1 MAEKVASWYRAG
13 RVDEVRALR
22 FSDSVV
28 GFIANLSL
36 SILPASLHRFL
47 TDPRFFREKLAY
59 IFVRPIRL
67 YFNRGLREQWLRD
80 MVAEGRRKQ
89 ILTDEDAATILSRL
103 DEPYIQRY
111 LVSLVVHLL
120 TLPVTQI
127 VSGGIAAWFWFAHPD
142 MSFEARTAAITAI
155 LVAFQIIPI
164 SPGSM
169 ARGLYTTGLAIHER
183 NFKDYNIALFL
194 SYFKYIGYLAFPI
207 QMTYRYPAM
216 ARFMA
221 GHWATEAVHIV
232 PVFGEHGAL
241 LEHWVFRLFYNWP
254 LTVRRRL
261 SKRIEMRKSLKARSW
276 HIIPLGLVAGC
287 IPGVIDAFY
296 AGRYDVLLSQA
307 DMWWLW
313 LVLPLALGMTVTRY
327 CGGVAMWKRFA
338 GAAAGGVLAGLVYA
352 AIVGVIATVYEGPL
366 TGLMPASEQPAMD
379 LIKRCTYG
387 LFALAVLST
396 IGAIVWE
403 LRQPDP
409 DIAR

>member
-1 MAEKVASWYRAG
+1 
-13 RVDEVRALR
+13 
-22 FSDSVV
+22 V
-28 GFIANLSL
+28 GFVANLPL
-36 SILPASLHRFL
+36 SILPAGPHRFL
-47 TDPRFFREKLAY
+47 TDSKFFREKLAY
-59 IFVRPIRL
+59 IFVRPVRL
-67 YFNRGLREQWLRD
+67 YFNRELREQWLRD
-80 MVAEGRRKQ
+80 MVADGRRKQ

-142 MSFEARTAAITAI
+142 MSVEARTAAVTAI
-155 LVAFQIIPI
+155 LVAFQIVPI

-169 ARGLYTTGLAIHER
+169 ARGLYTTGLVIHER

-207 QMTYRYPAM
+207 QMTYHYPAM

-221 GHWATEAVHIV
+221 GHWATEVVHIV

-254 LTVRRRL
+254 LTIRRRI
-261 SKRIEMRKSLKARSW
+261 SKRIEMRKSQKARYW
-276 HIIPLGLVAGC
+276 HILPLGFIAGC
-287 IPGVIDAFY
+287 IPGAINAFY
-296 AGRYDVLLSQA
+296 AARYGVLLSKL

-313 LVLPLALGMTVTRY
+313 LVLPLVLGMAATRY
-327 CGGVAMWKRFA
+327 CGGAALWKRFI
-338 GAAAGGVLAGLVYA
+338 AATVCGVLAGIVYSAIVA
-352 AIVGVIATVYEGPL
+352 AIAAGYEGPL
-366 TGLMPASEQPAMD
+366 SGLLPASEQPTLD
-379 LIKRCTYG
+379 LVKRCTYG

-396 IGAIVWE
+396 TGAIVGE
-403 LRQPDP
+403 LKQPDP